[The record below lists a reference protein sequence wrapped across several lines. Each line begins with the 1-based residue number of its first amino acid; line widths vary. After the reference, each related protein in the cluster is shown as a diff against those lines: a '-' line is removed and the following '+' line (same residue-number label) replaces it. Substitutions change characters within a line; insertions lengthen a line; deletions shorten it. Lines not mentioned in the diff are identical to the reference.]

1 MNLGVQRRGPC
12 SPGVGD
18 SLIRPHTDNSVNFAL
33 DRAWTER
40 GADMVSSY
48 ARVGAH
54 SLWKQVR
61 EMRDAR
67 QPRSTVQHRRGRWG
81 QN

>member
-1 MNLGVQRRGPC
+1 MMSLGVQRRGPC

-18 SLIRPHTDNSVNFAL
+18 SLIRPHTGNSVNFAL

-40 GADMVSSY
+40 GTDMVSFC

-54 SLWKQVR
+54 SLGKQVR
-61 EMRDAR
+61 KLSHAR
-67 QPRSTVQHRRGRWG
+67 
-81 QN
+81 